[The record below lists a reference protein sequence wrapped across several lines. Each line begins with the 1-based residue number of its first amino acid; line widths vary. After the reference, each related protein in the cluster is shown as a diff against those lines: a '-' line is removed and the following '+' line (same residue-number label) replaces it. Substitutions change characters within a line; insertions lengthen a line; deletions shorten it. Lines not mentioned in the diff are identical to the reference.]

1 MPHVYLLKCSDGSY
15 YVGRTDNPERRLAEH
30 QSGTVKR
37 YTETRRPVALLWASE
52 FRSDTDAYL
61 CERRIKGWSR
71 AKKEALIRGDW
82 DAIHSIVKNE
92 RQKGEQ
98 ARRAI
103 LRLRSADAP
112 LRSGRG
118 PSTTQR

>member
-1 MPHVYLLKCSDGSY
+1 MPHVYILKCSDGSY

-30 QSGTVKR
+30 LSGTVKG
-37 YTETRRPVALLWASE
+37 YTETRLPVDLVWANE

-92 RQKGEQ
+92 RQEREK
-98 ARRAI
+98 ARM
-103 LRLRSADAP
+103 
-112 LRSGRG
+112 GH